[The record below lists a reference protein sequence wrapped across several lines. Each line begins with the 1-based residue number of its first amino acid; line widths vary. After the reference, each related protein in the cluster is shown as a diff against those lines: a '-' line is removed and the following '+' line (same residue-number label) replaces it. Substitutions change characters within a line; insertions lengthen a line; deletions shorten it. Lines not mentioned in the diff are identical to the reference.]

1 MINAFRSEWVPLLR
15 RRFLLGTLAA
25 VAAVAAL
32 GATLTIFSTGRTD
45 FDGDPVTVAMLAAP
59 SGVSEGL
66 EAVTILLGV
75 VALSVTAAA
84 LAGEYSRGT
93 LRNQLVAQPHRLR
106 LLAGKCLALAV
117 FVVLVVAVSALVAV
131 GLSFALAPV
140 RGIPT
145 DQWTSLAGLAQFGR
159 SLVNV
164 SLGALGYAAVG
175 ALAAV
180 VLRSPA
186 AAIAV
191 GLAYA
196 LPVEM
201 LVSRI
206 YGPAGG
212 WLPAHLMEI
221 LAVGGTGYS
230 TTYAQA
236 GLRVLLFCTVAA
248 LITAVLFR
256 RRDVTA

>member
-1 MINAFRSEWVPLLR
+1 MINAFRAEWVPLLR
-15 RRFLLGTLAA
+15 RRFLVGTLAA
-25 VAAVAAL
+25 VSAVAAL
-32 GATLTIFSTGRTD
+32 GAVLTIFSAGRTD
-45 FDGDPVTVAMLAAP
+45 FDGDPVTVSMLAAP
-59 SGVSEGL
+59 AGVAEGL
-66 EAVTILLGV
+66 VSVTILLGV

-93 LRNQLVAQPHRLR
+93 LRTQLIAQPHRLR
-106 LLAGKCLALAV
+106 LLGGKALALAL
-117 FVVLVVAVSALVAV
+117 FVVLVVAVAAFVAV
-131 GLSFALAPV
+131 ALSFALAPV
-140 RGIPT
+140 KGVPT
-145 DQWTSLAGLAQFGR
+145 DQWRTWEGMATVGR

-164 SLGALGYAAVG
+164 SLGSLGYAVVG

-201 LVSRI
+201 LVGRI
-206 YGPAGG
+206 YDPAGG

-221 LAVGGTGYS
+221 MAVGGTGHA
-230 TTYAQA
+230 TPWADA
-236 GLRVLLFCTVAA
+236 GLRVLAFCAVSV

>member
-1 MINAFRSEWVPLLR
+1 MISSFRSEWVPLLR
-15 RRFLLGTLAA
+15 PRFLFGTVSA

-32 GATLTIFSTGRTD
+32 GALLTIFSAGSTD

-59 SGVSEGL
+59 SGISEGL

-75 VALSVTAAA
+75 VALSVTAAT

-106 LLAGKCLALAV
+106 LLAGKVLALAV
-117 FVVLVVAVSALVAV
+117 FVVGVVLAAAVVAVA
-131 GLSFALAPV
+131 LSFALAPV
-140 RGIPT
+140 KGIPT
-145 DQWTSLAGLAQFGR
+145 DQWASLSGLAALGK

-164 SLGALGYAAVG
+164 SLGSLGYAVVG

-206 YGPAGG
+206 YSPAAG
-212 WLPAHLMEI
+212 WLPMHLMEVFS
-221 LAVGGTGYS
+221 VGGTGYA
-230 TTYAQA
+230 TPYLQA
-236 GLRVLLFCTVAA
+236 GVRVGVFCAVAA
-248 LITAVLFR
+248 LLTALMFR

>member
-1 MINAFRSEWVPLLR
+1 MINSFLSEWVPLLR
-15 RRFLLGTLAA
+15 RRFLFGTLAA

-32 GATLTIFSTGRTD
+32 GATLTVFSAGRTD
-45 FDGDPVTVAMLAAP
+45 FDGDPVTVAMLASPA
-59 SGVSEGL
+59 GVSEGL
-66 EAVTILLGV
+66 EAVSILLGV

-84 LAGEYSRGT
+84 IAGEYSRGT

-106 LLAGKCLALAV
+106 LLAGKALALAS
-117 FVVLVVAVSALVAV
+117 FVVLVVIVAAFVAV
-131 GLSFALAPV
+131 ALSFALAPV
-140 RGIPT
+140 KGIPT
-145 DQWTSLAGLAQFGR
+145 DQWRSLAGLAEIGK
-159 SLVNV
+159 SIVNV
-164 SLGALGYAAVG
+164 SLGSLGYAVVG

-191 GLAYA
+191 GLAYT

-201 LVSRI
+201 LVARI
-206 YGPAGG
+206 YDPASE

-221 LAVGGTGYS
+221 ISVGGTGYA
-230 TTYAQA
+230 TAYAEA
-236 GLRVLLFCTVAA
+236 AVRVLVFCGVAA
-248 LITAVLFR
+248 VLTAVVFR

>member
-1 MINAFRSEWVPLLR
+1 MIDAFRSEWVPLLR
-15 RRFLLGTLAA
+15 RRFLVGTLVA

-32 GATLTIFSTGRTD
+32 GTALTIFSAGRTD
-45 FDGDPVTVAMLAAP
+45 FDGDPVSVAMLAAP
-59 SGVSEGL
+59 SGVIEGL

-75 VALSVTAAA
+75 VALSVTASAI
-84 LAGEYSRGT
+84 AGEYSHGT

-106 LLAGKCLALAV
+106 LLAGKVLALVV
-117 FVVLVVAVSALVAV
+117 FLVLVVTVSALVTV
-131 GLSFALAPV
+131 GLSFALAPLNN
-140 RGIPT
+140 IPT
-145 DQWTSLAGLAQFGR
+145 DAWLSLSGLAEFGKG
-159 SLVNV
+159 LANV
-164 SLGALGYAAVG
+164 TFGTLGYAAVG

-191 GLAYA
+191 GVAYA

-206 YGPAGG
+206 YAPAGG

-221 LAVGGTGYS
+221 VAVGGNGY
-230 TTYAQA
+230 TTAYSAA
-236 GLRVLLFCTVAA
+236 GVRVLVFCGLAA
-248 LITAVLFR
+248 AVTAVLFR